1 MIAALTPVHAK
12 HPPADRR
19 TTLIHGVLM
28 RRDQLDTLKDLQVV
42 ASLFPMHTYYW
53 GDLYAETVGPE
64 WAQQIAPIGTAL
76 RKGMHVNSH
85 SDSPVALPNLMQ
97 VMWAT
102 VNRTSRSGKVIG
114 ADERLTPIEGLKAIT
129 LWPAY
134 EIFEDKTKGS
144 IEPGKLAD
152 LVILSANPITV
163 DSATINQIQVLETI
177 KEGQTV
183 YRRD

>member
-1 MIAALTPVHAK
+1 
-12 HPPADRR
+12 
-19 TTLIHGVLM
+19 
-28 RRDQLDTLKDLQVV
+28 
-42 ASLFPMHTYYW
+42 MHTYYW

-76 RKGMHVNSH
+76 RKGLQVNSH
-85 SDSPVALPNLMQ
+85 SDAPVALPNLMQ

-129 LWPAY
+129 LWSAY

-152 LVILSANPITV
+152 LVILSANPVTV
-163 DSATINQIQVLETI
+163 DPATINQIQVLETI
-177 KEGQTV
+177 KEGRTV
-183 YRRD
+183 YRRN